1 MKGFDWVF
9 FKVIYI
15 ELCYVVYW
23 LLKGGSYIRELDEL
37 WNSKLLVNIK
47 NKD

>member
-15 ELCYVVYW
+15 ELCYVVYL
-23 LLKGGSYIRELDEL
+23 LLKGGSYIVIL
-37 WNSKLLVNIK
+37 WNSELLANIK